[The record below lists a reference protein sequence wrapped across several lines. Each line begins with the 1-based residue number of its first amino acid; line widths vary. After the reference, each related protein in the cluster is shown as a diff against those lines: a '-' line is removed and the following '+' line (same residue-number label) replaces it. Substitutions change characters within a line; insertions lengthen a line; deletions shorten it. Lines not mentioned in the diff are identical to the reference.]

1 MISPKVWGGYSAGFL
16 LLAGLFGFLASVTGL
31 FPSLVLGIASFSAS
45 CLVPY
50 FFRDPER
57 RPPEGEGLVLSPAD
71 GKVSEVEGGKVGIFM
86 SLWDVHVIRSPVRG
100 RVVLVEE
107 RPGGHVPAFFPG
119 ASSKNARADVVVDGV
134 RVRMIAGALARKVD
148 CWVGEG
154 QEVERGERIGM
165 IRFGSRVEVTFPEE
179 VKLTV
184 KVGERVRAGET
195 VLGMLYGP

>member
-1 MISPKVWGGYSAGFL
+1 VISPKVWGGYSAGFL
-16 LLAGLFGFLASVTGL
+16 LLAGLFGFLASATGL
-31 FPSLVLGIASFSAS
+31 LPSLVLGIASFSAS

-100 RVVLVEE
+100 
-107 RPGGHVPAFFPG
+107 
-119 ASSKNARADVVVDGV
+119 RADVVVDGV

>member
-1 MISPKVWGGYSAGFL
+1 VISPKVWGCYSAGLL
-16 LLAGLFGFLASVTGL
+16 LLAGLFGFLTSATGL
-31 FPSLVLGIASFSAS
+31 LPLLVLSIASFSAS

-57 RPPEGEGLVLSPAD
+57 RPTEGEGLVLSPAD
-71 GKVSEVEGGKVGIFM
+71 GKVSEVAEGKVRIFM
-86 SLWDVHVIRSPVRG
+86 SLWDVHVVRSPVRG

-119 ASSKNARADVVVDGV
+119 ASSKNASTDVVVGGV
-134 RVRMIAGALARKVD
+134 RVRMIAGILARKVD

-165 IRFGSRVEVTFPEE
+165 IRFGSRVEVTLPEE
-179 VKLTV
+179 VKVTV

-195 VLGMLYGP
+195 VLGMFYGP